1 MTTVRL
7 ASGPWIRL
15 LMLPIPVTMP
25 SAGVLRIRSS
35 SLRRL
40 RWAATASAPYS
51 MKLPSSHRSAMFSR
65 AVRWPNAWRLA
76 TASGRL
82 ASNVNAWRST
92 TRCRSARRVAGAGS
106 DGGCLGNPSGPAFLI
121 FSAPSQRES
130 VVTRSEIRSNS
141 PSFTVSPAAKRSS
154 VTRPSSV
161 ARTSCSI
168 FMASRITSTSPVRT
182 VSPGATN
189 HWTIWACRGERNSV
203 MGEIVGAPPAH
214 TASSG

>member
-1 MTTVRL
+1 MPGNIF
-7 ASGPWIRL
+7 GPE
-15 LMLPIPVTMP
+15 
-25 SAGVLRIRSS
+25 
-35 SLRRL
+35 
-40 RWAATASAPYS
+40 
-51 MKLPSSHRSAMFSR
+51 
-65 AVRWPNAWRLA
+65 
-76 TASGRL
+76 
-82 ASNVNAWRST
+82 
-92 TRCRSARRVAGAGS
+92 
-106 DGGCLGNPSGPAFLI
+106 FLI

-203 MGEIVGAPPAH
+203 MGEIVGAPPTH
-214 TASSG
+214 TASSGRQPRSRRRRHPQSAVPASAAKEAPTLPRAIQTAQFPPICIWYLAPLEKVQVPAPW